1 MEFLRKFSDDWCEL
15 LIILNGIVI
24 GQVLLSGDMTFL
36 TPDGEQREWRADLI
50 GLSKSDALSEGFE
63 RVESLTLIHAL
74 YCVRN
79 ALYEG
84 E

>member
-50 GLSKSDALSEGFE
+50 GLSKPDALSEGFE

-79 ALYEG
+79 VLYEG